1 MKTGWYVA
9 LALLNGW
16 TAHVSAEQV
25 YKCRGSDG
33 HLSYQARPCAQGQ
46 SESTV
51 TIHKAPPPRPL
62 PATKPTRSA
71 PPNASTNKA
80 TRVTA
85 PPRPPLPQQVMSY
98 KCTAQDGRVF
108 YRHHACPPEIDIG
121 KTTTVHPIR
130 GVETWYHT
138 TPVASQ
144 AVPRA
149 EACAAINKLTVSSR
163 KGYELD
169 DRVSSYDKNLGRG
182 PCKEY

>member
-1 MKTGWYVA
+1 MKAGWYVA
-9 LALLNGW
+9 LALLNVW

-51 TIHKAPPPRPL
+51 IIHKAPPPPL

-71 PPNASTNKA
+71 PARAGTNNA

-85 PPRPPLPQQVMSY
+85 PPRPPPPRQVMSY

-108 YRHHACPPEIDIG
+108 YRHHACPPDIDIG
-121 KTTTVHPIR
+121 KSITVDRIR
-130 GVETWYHT
+130 GVETWPVT
-138 TPVASQ
+138 TRVASE

-149 EACAAINKLTVSSR
+149 EACAAINKLTASSR
-163 KGYELD
+163 NGYELD

-182 PCKEY
+182 PCKGY